1 MLIRSWISSGVL
13 KVVEWIVVEEIV
25 SDRKN
30 SWINISWEMK
40 NEKKLLERSVTWD
53 TVHENLK
60 TDELKTRDK
69 VYFPTTAVA

>member
-60 TDELKTRDK
+60 TDELKTCDK

>member
-13 KVVEWIVVEEIV
+13 KVVEWIVVEKIV

-30 SWINISWEMK
+30 SWINISWKIK

-53 TVHENLK
+53 TVH
-60 TDELKTRDK
+60 DELKTCDK

>member
-60 TDELKTRDK
+60 TDELKTCDK
-69 VYFPTTAVA
+69 VYFTTTAVA